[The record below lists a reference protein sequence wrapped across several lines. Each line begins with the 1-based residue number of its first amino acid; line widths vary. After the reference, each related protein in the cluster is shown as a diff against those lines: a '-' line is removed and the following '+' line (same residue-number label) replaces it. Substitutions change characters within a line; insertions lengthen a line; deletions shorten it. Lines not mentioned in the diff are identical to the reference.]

1 MAGKSL
7 SRVIFFLLFP
17 DYCIFSYTPFDFRFV
32 ATIMH
37 PAFNSSGAS
46 RHIQVGED
54 PATGHQTTLYSI
66 NVSRYLDIP
75 PTKGEAIHGQ
85 STAQVCSPRF
95 LFSTH
100 RAGLLEV
107 LLNIFL
113 GQYYFHRPLHEI
125 LSVFFRHSLVLDGLE
140 EPGFTARPSRHG
152 NKELSWQNYNQVP
165 PVMAFRLRRLVM
177 D

>member
-1 MAGKSL
+1 M
-7 SRVIFFLLFP
+7 IFFFDPLAP
-17 DYCIFSYTPFDFRFV
+17 GYCVFSYSALGLRFV

-46 RHIQVGED
+46 RNIQVGED
-54 PATGHQTTLYSI
+54 PSTGHQTTLYSI
-66 NVSRYLDIP
+66 NVSRYLDIS

-85 STAQVCSPRF
+85 STAQVCSPF
-95 LFSTH
+95 YSSSTPTE
-100 RAGLLEV
+100 G
-107 LLNIFL
+107 NTKISP

-140 EPGFTARPSRHG
+140 EPAFTARPSRHG
-152 NKELSWQNYNQVP
+152 NKELSWQNYTQVP
-165 PVMAFRLRRLVM
+165 PVMAFRLRRLVL

>member
-1 MAGKSL
+1 MIL
-7 SRVIFFLLFP
+7 FFLFP
-17 DYCIFSYTPFDFRFV
+17 GYCISSYTSFGFRFV

-54 PATGHQTTLYSI
+54 PATGHQSTLYSI

-85 STAQVCSPRF
+85 STAQVCSSRF

-107 LLNIFL
+107 LLNICSASITSIGHSMKFC
-113 GQYYFHRPLHEI
+113 QYFSDTHW
-125 LSVFFRHSLVLDGLE
+125 SWMASKSL
-140 EPGFTARPSRHG
+140 ASRHG
-152 NKELSWQNYNQVP
+152 LRDTGIRNFHGRTTIKFPRSWRS
-165 PVMAFRLRRLVM
+165 ACADLLWTE
-177 D
+177 